1 MTDNDRK
8 IITVKAMSFRK
19 MVSKLV
25 SDLKAINDSVISK
38 KRGKNLWKEKKN
50 LKMIDK
56 GVL

>member
-1 MTDNDRK
+1 
-8 IITVKAMSFRK
+8 MSFRK